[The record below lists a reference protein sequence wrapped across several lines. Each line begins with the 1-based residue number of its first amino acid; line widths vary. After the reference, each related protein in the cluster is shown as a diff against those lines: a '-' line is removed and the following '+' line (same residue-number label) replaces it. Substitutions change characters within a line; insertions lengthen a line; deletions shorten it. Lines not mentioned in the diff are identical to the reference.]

1 MWSSST
7 TWFLSHSSGLTSSQ
21 STCSCL
27 LHIVNI
33 FANLH
38 HGQIH
43 PPLHSLL
50 WRTASLSLPPPLH
63 AGWLPRPLLFHRQ
76 VRQIS
81 FKVLYN
87 CDNYQ
92 KSGRILIFDV
102 SVSFG

>member
-33 FANLH
+33 SNLR